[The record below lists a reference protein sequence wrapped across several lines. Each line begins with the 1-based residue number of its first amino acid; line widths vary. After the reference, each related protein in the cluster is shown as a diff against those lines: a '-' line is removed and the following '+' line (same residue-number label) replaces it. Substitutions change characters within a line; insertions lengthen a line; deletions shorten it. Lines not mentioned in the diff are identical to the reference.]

1 MIGMGKD
8 ALIFTLEDFSELTGS
23 ESVIKPN
30 KLINISVEKSNNGI
44 GGFVVSHECYRKNK
58 PIILARGS
66 GFKSLKKVINNEDKV
81 DEPIAS
87 DNGFSVIIC
96 NDIETEKK
104 PGNLIASHWYKVPIG
119 GFLDAEDGSIEF
131 DTVSFLLDE
140 DKHKLLSETNI
151 ALWNERLEVAYP
163 ITENSKRSIIRFV
176 DGCRIF
182 KDTSYFP
189 LAQGFVL
196 AKAFEQQ
203 NRTEIRFKN
212 VYDNIKPIISI
223 GPYKKGRIEIKP
235 FIMGVINNLEKQS
248 ELCIKKWEVTDVRS
262 VVHCELINNS
272 NNLIKNAVD
281 IIYENDKRMNPR
293 IVLKNEYN
301 DVGFF
306 VDKHSH
312 IRDEN
317 INSITNGVVDVLN
330 ENATFINNSLYMNVN
345 FEKNSKLD
353 LCINT
358 IYSKLGKS
366 RIDSIDFLPY
376 GTYKVK
382 DILDFITETHKK
394 FRFTED
400 TKNRL
405 ENDYGKLIQIIKET
419 I

>member
-8 ALIFTLEDFSELTGS
+8 VLISTLEDFSELTGS

-44 GGFVVSHECYRKNK
+44 RGFVVSHECYGKNK
-58 PIILARGS
+58 PIILAKGS
-66 GFKSLKKVINNEDKV
+66 GLKSLKKVIDNEDKV
-81 DEPIAS
+81 NEPIIS

-104 PGNLIASHWYKVPIG
+104 TGNLIASHWYKVPIG

-131 DTVSFLLDE
+131 ETVSFLLDE
-140 DKHKLLSETNI
+140 DEHKILSETNI
-151 ALWNERLEVAYP
+151 ALWNERTEVAYP
-163 ITENSKRSIIRFV
+163 ITEDSKRSIIRFV
-176 DGCRIF
+176 DGCSIF
-182 KDTSYFP
+182 KNTSYFP

-196 AKAFEQQ
+196 AKAFEQH
-203 NRTEIRFKN
+203 NKTEIRFKN
-212 VYDNIKPIISI
+212 VYDNIKPIISV

-235 FIMGVINNLEKQS
+235 FIMGVIDNLEKKS
-248 ELCIKKWEVTDVRS
+248 ELCIKKWEVTDVKS
-262 VVHCELINNS
+262 IVHCELNS
-272 NNLIKNAVD
+272 NDVIKNAVD

-301 DVGFF
+301 EVGFF
-306 VDKHSH
+306 VDKRSH
-312 IRDEN
+312 IRNEDVA
-317 INSITNGVVDVLN
+317 SITNGVIDVLN
-330 ENATFINNSLYMNVN
+330 ENAAFIKNSLYKNIN
-345 FEKNSKLD
+345 FEENSELD
-353 LCINT
+353 NCINN
-358 IYSKLGKS
+358 IYSKLGKARTES
-366 RIDSIDFLPY
+366 IDSLAY
-376 GTYKVK
+376 GTYRVK

-405 ENDYGKLIQIIKET
+405 ENDYGKLIQIIKEA